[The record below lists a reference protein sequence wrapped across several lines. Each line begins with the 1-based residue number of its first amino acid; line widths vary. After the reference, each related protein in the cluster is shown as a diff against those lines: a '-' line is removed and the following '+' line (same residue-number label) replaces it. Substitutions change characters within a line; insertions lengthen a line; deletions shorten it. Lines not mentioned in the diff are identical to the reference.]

1 MKILAIAD
9 KESKKYWDFFE
20 RGMLDDIDLIISCG
34 DLDPRY
40 LSFLVTFAH
49 CPLIYVRGNHDDKY
63 VDIPPDG
70 CECIEDSIYEYKG
83 VRFLGLGGSIR
94 YKVGINQYDQKEMT
108 KRVKKLRF
116 KLRKSKGFDVLVTHS
131 PAFGEGDG
139 DDHPHK
145 GFEAFL
151 PLIEQYRPKYFLHGH
166 VHQSYGRKYRRHRV
180 INDTL
185 VINAYETYIFELE
198 TEYDEQF
205 EKVKIQQAKFDEEE
219 KRMAEIKK
227 QKLAALEAKKAE
239 EEARAAEEAALAKSL
254 EEQADIIGGNE
265 ICPGNE
271 I

>member
-63 VDIPPDG
+63 EDIPPDG
-70 CECIEDSIYEYKG
+70 CECIEDRIYVYKG

-94 YKVGINQYDQKEMT
+94 YKLGNNQYEQKEMD

-116 KLRKSKGFDVLVTHS
+116 KLHKHKGFDVLVTHS
-131 PAFGEGDG
+131 PAKGEGDG
-139 DDHPHK
+139 EDHPHQ

-151 PLIEQYRPKYFLHGH
+151 GLLDKFKPKYFLHGH
-166 VHQSYGRKYRRHRV
+166 VHQSYGRKYKRHRV
-180 INDTL
+180 YGDTL
-185 VINAYETYIFELE
+185 VINAYETYIFEYE
-198 TEYDEQF
+198 TEFDDQF
-205 EKVKIQQAKFDEEE
+205 EKIKERQAKDDEEE
-219 KRMAEIKK
+219 RRIAEVRK
-227 QKLAALEAKKAE
+227 QKLEALAAKE
-239 EEARAAEEAALAKSL
+239 AEEAGC
-254 EEQADIIGGNE
+254 E
-265 ICPGNE
+265 
-271 I
+271 